1 MELVV
6 KNLFFI
12 QNTILFHIIMYDRRD
27 FMRTIGIFDEKNYD
41 PDWVRTVREAVRAVI
56 IRDGKIALVKSKTE
70 GFYKFPG
77 GGIEAGETH
86 LEALTRET
94 REEAGLQIIPE
105 TVREFGFMQE
115 IRAGIYGQEIFDQT
129 SYYYLAEVRDEKLE
143 QELDDYEER
152 LGYELVWEDIRRA
165 YESNMRK
172 NVKEHYRTTF
182 LMRESYVLECLL
194 DA

>member
-1 MELVV
+1 
-6 KNLFFI
+6 
-12 QNTILFHIIMYDRRD
+12 
-27 FMRTIGIFDEKNYD
+27 MRTIGIFDEKNYD
-41 PDWVRTVREAVRAVI
+41 PDWLRTVREAVRAVI

-77 GGIEAGETH
+77 GGIETGETH